1 MFEKIVGENNY
12 TSKLEL
18 LEKINNRKSKIE
30 RLTRWMKTKTF
41 ESRLSIYKDRIPE
54 VQKGVF
60 KDEYK

>member
-41 ESRLSIYKDRIPE
+41 ESRLSIYKDRIPK
-54 VQKGVF
+54 VQRGVLM
-60 KDEYK
+60 DEYK